1 MSDNGDQD
9 KLLRLLV
16 AKFVKSDKT
25 AHGTAQKLTQLTFWR
40 EMRQVLAANEAS
52 TGLEAL
58 DDIAEAI
65 LDETGEAEDVFSG
78 PILLLPK
85 PSRMRESK
93 GAPNHQR
100 FTSYLPES
108 PKSTPSGPKNP
119 PKANPKSL
127 SKVSK
132 KRKSPSPSRAVNFFM
147 DALAVKTPQIIRDDL
162 ERLYRRASELGAAPY
177 ELAYPWAGSRLF
189 YDPALYPHVHVAHWR
204 MWQNHRPISFDCQ
217 LHAPI
222 AGKSAQDRR
231 QKKKM
236 DAVEARLGFTSLCVE
251 TWGYYGYLQRLEDV
265 RDERLLMWWGGQP
278 GKNQSQGEDYHGPV
292 IESLSVLRW
301 RDPIAYAHKMKNALK
316 PFSLDKGRFTR
327 MTDLL
332 LLTGAL
338 NVDAKPERRL
348 SDRALARILHDINSK
363 RDPRPHWV
371 GDLTTGEWLNLRNC
385 ERIQKEEAKIS
396 KALRDDKYEFPTVA
410 SFDPKEANASGFTPI
425 VSNHR
430 SYTAIWKSGTAD
442 DEEEEEKVDGS
453 GSEEDD
459 SEEDKPPPPKKPKP
473 SRSSS
478 DSSGDDTTTL

>member
-65 LDETGEAEDVFSG
+65 LDETGEAEDAFSG

-119 PKANPKSL
+119 PKTPPKANPKS
-127 SKVSK
+127 
-132 KRKSPSPSRAVNFFM
+132 PS
-147 DALAVKTPQIIRDDL
+147 
-162 ERLYRRASELGAAPY
+162 
-177 ELAYPWAGSRLF
+177 
-189 YDPALYPHVHVAHWR
+189 
-204 MWQNHRPISFDCQ
+204 
-217 LHAPI
+217 
-222 AGKSAQDRR
+222 
-231 QKKKM
+231 
-236 DAVEARLGFTSLCVE
+236 
-251 TWGYYGYLQRLEDV
+251 
-265 RDERLLMWWGGQP
+265 
-278 GKNQSQGEDYHGPV
+278 
-292 IESLSVLRW
+292 
-301 RDPIAYAHKMKNALK
+301 
-316 PFSLDKGRFTR
+316 
-327 MTDLL
+327 
-332 LLTGAL
+332 
-338 NVDAKPERRL
+338 
-348 SDRALARILHDINSK
+348 
-363 RDPRPHWV
+363 
-371 GDLTTGEWLNLRNC
+371 
-385 ERIQKEEAKIS
+385 
-396 KALRDDKYEFPTVA
+396 
-410 SFDPKEANASGFTPI
+410 
-425 VSNHR
+425 
-430 SYTAIWKSGTAD
+430 KSGTAD